1 MTRWAHLAPVL
12 ELKPLYRWMRLPA
25 QRLRKRGVERLKD
38 GSIAANP
45 QRMGPLTLEARA
57 EALAQI
63 LDIQRRAGVD
73 LINAEEEMRIR
84 ELIAAG
90 TFPDRWDGDEP
101 RADAWLDAVYADGS
115 TQPILF
121 RDLVGS

>member
-1 MTRWAHLAPVL
+1 M
-12 ELKPLYRWMRLPA
+12 
-25 QRLRKRGVERLKD
+25 
-38 GSIAANP
+38 IAKNP

-57 EALAQI
+57 TALVQI

-73 LINAEEEMRIR
+73 LINDEEEARIR

-90 TFPDRWDGDEP
+90 TFPDRWEGDEP

-115 TQPILF
+115 EQPILF
-121 RDLVGS
+121 RELVGS